1 MTEEEEALEL
11 EKQQQK
17 EDLIRREMEEIENEK
32 NRVYQDKAVI
42 ENVLQEKELKLKQE

>member
-1 MTEEEEALEL
+1 M
-11 EKQQQK
+11 
-17 EDLIRREMEEIENEK
+17 IRREMEEIENEK